1 MDDKQVYLILCNGL
15 FYDWS
20 TSLQEALTKA
30 AKCHGNVEV
39 YLGKRIVFLSRE
51 ALAELSNLL
60 ASIATKVGEAEASTV
75 DGRGKVA
82 VVLDQMFRTFA
93 EVLYRE
99 IDVENVEFHEILG
112 RGIDEPVRISERL
125 YQQPARDDYDILK
138 LIEELASKHR
148 IVIFFTGD
156 KKLASQARTIGNV
169 VVEYLPPS
177 EIAGK
182 EIAIRYMKKR
192 IREVLEHES

>member
-1 MDDKQVYLILCNGL
+1 MDEKQVYLILCNGR

-20 TSLQEALTKA
+20 IGLQEALTKA
-30 AKCHGNVEV
+30 AKCHGDVEV
-39 YLGKRIVFLSRE
+39 YLGKRIAFLSRE
-51 ALAELSNLL
+51 ALAELSNVL
-60 ASIATKVGEAEASTV
+60 ASITTRAGGAEASTV
-75 DGRGKVA
+75 EGGGKVV

-99 IDVENVEFHEILG
+99 IDDENVEFHEILG

-148 IVIFFTGD
+148 TVIFFTGD
-156 KKLASQARTIGNV
+156 KRLASQARTISNV

-182 EIAIRYMKKR
+182 EIAIRYMKRR